1 MNEEHRITETNPGGT
16 KTRFSV
22 SKHSKTGKRI
32 GQPVIFTTRRGA
44 EEHVARQTKPV
55 AEDMAAAG
63 PVNVAAN
70 VADPKN
76 KPLLKSPLKRFKTF
90 IKQ

>member
-1 MNEEHRITETNPGGT
+1 MNEEHKITETNPGGT

-22 SKHSKTGKRI
+22 TKHSKTGKRI
-32 GQPVIFTTRRGA
+32 GQPVIFTTRRAA
-44 EEHVARQTKPV
+44 EDHIARQAKPV
-55 AEDMAAAG
+55 NEDGA

>member
-1 MNEEHRITETNPGGT
+1 MNEDYKITETNPGGT
-16 KTRFSV
+16 KTRYAV
-22 SKHSKTGKRI
+22 RKGIGK
-32 GQPVIFTTRRGA
+32 PVIFTTRRGA

-70 VADPKN
+70 VANPNN

-90 IKQ
+90 IKK

>member
-1 MNEEHRITETNPGGT
+1 MNEEHRITETNPDGT
-16 KTRFSV
+16 KTRYSV
-22 SKHSKTGKRI
+22 TKHSTSGKRI
-32 GQPVIFTTRRGA
+32 GKSVIFTTRRGA

-55 AEDMAAAG
+55 NEEGA

-70 VADPKN
+70 VANPNN

-90 IKQ
+90 IKKP

>member
-1 MNEEHRITETNPGGT
+1 MNEDYKITETNPGGT
-16 KTRFSV
+16 KTRYAV
-22 SKHSKTGKRI
+22 RKGIGK
-32 GQPVIFTTRRGA
+32 PVIFTTRRGA

-55 AEDMAAAG
+55 NEEGA

-70 VADPKN
+70 VANPNN

-90 IKQ
+90 IKKP

>member
-1 MNEEHRITETNPGGT
+1 MNEEHKITETNPGGS

-22 SKHSKTGKRI
+22 TKHSKTGKRI
-32 GQPVIFTTRRGA
+32 GQPVIFTTRRAA
-44 EEHVARQTKPV
+44 EDHIARQKAV
-55 AEDMAAAG
+55 NEEGA

-70 VADPKN
+70 VANPNN

-90 IKQ
+90 IKKP

>member
-1 MNEEHRITETNPGGT
+1 MNEEYKITPTNDHP
-16 KTRFSV
+16 KATRTRYSV
-22 SKHSKTGKRI
+22 TKHSKTGKQI
-32 GQPVIFTTRRGA
+32 GKSVIFTDRGGA
-44 EEHVARQTKPV
+44 ERHIARQTKPV
-55 AEDMAAAG
+55 NEDGA

-90 IKQ
+90 IKP